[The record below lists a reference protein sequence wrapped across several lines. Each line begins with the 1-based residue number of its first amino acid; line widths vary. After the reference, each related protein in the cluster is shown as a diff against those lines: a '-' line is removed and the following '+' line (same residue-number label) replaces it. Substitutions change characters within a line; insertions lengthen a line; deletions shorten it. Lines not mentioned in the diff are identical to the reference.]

1 MSWTG
6 IIERKINRKRSLP
19 KNWRILKYKL
29 VGGDV
34 YFNVQYKSI
43 FFYWC
48 DVTDYQLGA
57 IVPKK
62 FLTEDI
68 AKKHIQSEVMS
79 YVRLCQKDDDSS
91 VRSVEKITF

>member
-1 MSWTG
+1 M
-6 IIERKINRKRSLP
+6 
-19 KNWRILKYKL
+19 

-48 DVTDYQLGA
+48 DVTDYQHGA

-62 FLTEDI
+62 FLTEDS
-68 AKKHIQSEVMS
+68 AKKHIQSEVMD
-79 YVRLCQKDDDSS
+79 YVVLSQIDNDSN